1 VDAAEQ
7 RLRAE
12 IAGQRVDILRLQV
25 RRIAQRVNLFDKIL
39 IPEAQRNIQ
48 RIRICLGDAER
59 CWKTKLAARRAK
71 SGMFSMPPRRP
82 RAGRVPGGCRLYLHP

>member
-59 CWKTKLAARRAK
+59 SSVVIGKLAKGKQVELRESGTGESAR
-71 SGMFSMPPRRP
+71 
-82 RAGRVPGGCRLYLHP
+82 